1 MEDLIAAARK
11 ARANAYAPYSVYSVG
26 AAVQSSAGAVYAGCN
41 VENGVYG
48 LAICAERSA
57 LCQMVAAGEQTVVA
71 VCIITEDGATPCGA
85 CRQFIAEFADEELG
99 VKVVC
104 CDESGNTKTYT
115 LAELLPN
122 AFKLSSETGVD
133 EKKSV

>member
-1 MEDLIAAARK
+1 MKALIAAARK

-48 LAICAERSA
+48 LTICAERSA
-57 LCQMVAAGEQTVVA
+57 LCQMVAAGEQTVVV
-71 VCIITEDGATPCGA
+71 VCIVTEDGATPCGA
-85 CRQFIAEFADEELG
+85 CRQFIAEFADRELG

-104 CDESGNTKTYT
+104 CDESGNSKTYT

-122 AFKLSSETGVD
+122 AFDFSRASDGD
-133 EKKSV
+133 KK